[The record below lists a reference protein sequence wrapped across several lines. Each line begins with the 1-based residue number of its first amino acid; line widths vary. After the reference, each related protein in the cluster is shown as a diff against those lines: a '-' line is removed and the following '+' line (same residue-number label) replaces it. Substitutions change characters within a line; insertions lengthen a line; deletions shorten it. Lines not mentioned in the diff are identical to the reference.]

1 MNQRCD
7 NKYIMLC
14 NSNKLE
20 LKKEGFTLQKS
31 VTEKNELYT

>member
-20 LKKEGFTLQKS
+20 PKKEGFTLQKL
-31 VTEKNELYT
+31 VTEKNELDT